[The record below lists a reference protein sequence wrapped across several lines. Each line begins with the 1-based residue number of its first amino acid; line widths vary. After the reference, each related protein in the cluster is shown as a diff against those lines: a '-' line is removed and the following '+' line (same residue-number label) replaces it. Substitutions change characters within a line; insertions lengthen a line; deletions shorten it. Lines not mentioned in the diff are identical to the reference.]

1 MRRRDLIAVVAGAVT
16 LRPIPARTQEPTLR
30 VVGFLQTFRPPAGMW
45 PPADFRNALRELG
58 YTEGQKIAF
67 DARWTDHYEELPNLA
82 SELVR
87 RPAAV
92 IVAWG
97 YPSALVAKAATSSIP
112 IIFWTGADPVAQGL
126 VASLA
131 HPGGNLT
138 GIAEFNAALG
148 AKRLELLKELI
159 PNVAVVGL
167 LINPTNPYAGAQS
180 KDAEDAARLLGV
192 QVQVGRASTEGEIE
206 IAFANLAARRSDA
219 VMVAADPFIY
229 NHREQVVALAS
240 RHRLP
245 TMYTVS
251 AYVSLGGL
259 ISYTSAADNRETALH
274 AARYTGRILN
284 GEKPADLPV
293 IMSSRFQMAVNMKTA
308 KELGLAVPHS
318 LLARA
323 DEVIE

>member
-1 MRRRDLIAVVAGAVT
+1 
-16 LRPIPARTQEPTLR
+16 
-30 VVGFLQTFRPPAGMW
+30 
-45 PPADFRNALRELG
+45 
-58 YTEGQKIAF
+58 
-67 DARWTDHYEELPNLA
+67 
-82 SELVR
+82 
-87 RPAAV
+87 
-92 IVAWG
+92 
-97 YPSALVAKAATSSIP
+97 
-112 IIFWTGADPVAQGL
+112 
-126 VASLA
+126 
-131 HPGGNLT
+131 
-138 GIAEFNAALG
+138 
-148 AKRLELLKELI
+148 
-159 PNVAVVGL
+159 VVGL
-167 LINPTNPYAGAQS
+167 LINPTNPNAGAQS

-206 IAFANLAARRSDA
+206 IDFANLAARRSDA

-245 TMYTVS
+245 TMYTVP